1 VSRRSVLRVVRA
13 KVKVESRL
21 QKLVWWRG
29 MQQDG
34 GIWLIDD
41 RSTFQITLTPAL
53 SRGTGRGGRKG
64 SGPHRQRPDP
74 RRAGRA
80 RHGERQWRIRWNGNE
95 LHDRCAVHGAKKCR
109 AAARWRGRD
118 KARRHEGTEAQ
129 RHGGTEGKGRKDL
142 LGQAEMEDGG
152 IWLVDDRSTFQITLT
167 PALSRSTG
175 RGGRKGSGPQL
186 PAIPP
191 RRFTVDC

>member
-1 VSRRSVLRVVRA
+1 
-13 KVKVESRL
+13 
-21 QKLVWWRG
+21 

-129 RHGGTEGKGRKDL
+129 RHGGTEARRVKAERTCWGRRKWKTEGSGWSMIVRRSKSPSPQPSPGVPGEGAGKAPVRNFLQFLRGALLSTVNGSASNSPWRKIEL
-142 LGQAEMEDGG
+142 A
-152 IWLVDDRSTFQITLT
+152 
-167 PALSRSTG
+167 
-175 RGGRKGSGPQL
+175 RGGQ
-186 PAIPP
+186 
-191 RRFTVDC
+191 